1 MKNHSFQKLY
11 AVGARGKRLFS
22 SSLFVQTWL
31 ILLVLFL
38 SVTGLFVITMNRV
51 ENTHRR
57 QIACQTNLEL
67 LTGASEIAELGLSNT
82 RADLGTVIWNTDV
95 TGYFVDPRREDA
107 QRQYRIIQAFSRI
120 RRSNGWIR
128 SMWLASLLSGE
139 VLTMDG
145 ETAELT
151 DFPDGEILS
160 LYTREPVP
168 SRPDSPASNAELI
181 LSGERMFWLEPFVTD
196 RPIAWLCVEIDMD
209 VLCAG
214 IAGESAEEIGLY
226 DREGRRL
233 SPSGARL
240 PRQAVLSESGLY
252 VETPDQDPGRAS
264 FYRVENASLPL
275 VFLKGIDRS
284 AFEVPVSA
292 TLAGALP
299 ILPVL
304 AAAVLLLTWFLAA
317 GIYRPIN
324 YLVRRVLSQAA
335 DRESD
340 ATARN
345 ELDYVELSYFRT
357 LRQNETMRGTLEHFS
372 RDMQEQV
379 LRKLLQGKTP
389 EEAGTAYLG
398 EEILQNWRDGRKMC
412 VAACRRKGSWNV
424 TDPVLDSQ
432 LFHVTVAGALEAPE
446 GPVCRVVSMGACLE
460 AVLLSADEKE
470 PEEAVLRQLR
480 ELEEQLRD
488 VLRPSECEI
497 ITGEGGI
504 VTELEGLADS
514 WEEALRGVDYHVYLE
529 GEANAREAEK
539 DAENASARAQYLEQW
554 DDILKLVIAGNEKKA
569 ESAVDEYLSAFWKD
583 PHTPEETAAF
593 CRESLSALT
602 ERLLTGHNIRISPPD
617 AAAEG
622 QLSSM
627 PPAEQKI
634 WLRLQLDSVRREVEA
649 FLQRK
654 GSRYV
659 SDAMN
664 YVRDHYDNRD
674 LSVHDVADHLGIS
687 GNYFST
693 LFRETTGSSFVAYL
707 NRVRVE
713 QAGYL
718 LKETRIPIGDVGFR
732 CGFNTVQNFNRT
744 FKKIMGMPPSQ
755 YRSGDQ

>member
-1 MKNHSFQKLY
+1 MKITSHKFN
-11 AVGARGKRLFS
+11 AVSARGKRLFS

-31 ILLVLFL
+31 ILLVLFV
-38 SVTGLFVITMNRV
+38 SVTGLFVVTMNRV

-57 QIACQTNLEL
+57 QIASQTNLEL
-67 LTGASEIAELGLSNT
+67 LMGASDIAELGLMNT
-82 RADLGTVIWNTDV
+82 RADLGAVIWNTDV
-95 TGYFVDPRREDA
+95 TSYFMDPRRGDA

-128 SMWLASLLSGE
+128 SLWLASALSGK

-145 ETAELT
+145 EVVEFSA
-151 DFPDGEILS
+151 FPDGEILT
-160 LYTREPVP
+160 LYTGAPVP
-168 SRPDSPASNAELI
+168 SRPDSPSSNAELI
-181 LSGERMFWLEPFVTD
+181 LFGERMFWLEPFVTD
-196 RPIAWLCVEIDMD
+196 RPIAWLCAEVDMD

-214 IAGESAEEIGLY
+214 IAGKAADEIGLY
-226 DREGRRL
+226 DGEGNQL
-233 SPSGARL
+233 SPYAARL
-240 PRQAVLSESGLY
+240 PRRAALSEQGLF
-252 VETPDQDPGRAS
+252 VETPEQDPRRAS
-264 FYRVENASLPL
+264 FYRVDNASLPL
-275 VFLKGIDRS
+275 VFLKAIDRS

-335 DRESD
+335 DRETD

-357 LRQNETMRGTLEHFS
+357 LRQNETMRGRLEHFS

-389 EEAGTAYLG
+389 EEAGTVYLD
-398 EEILQNWRDGRKMC
+398 EEVLQNWKDGRKMC
-412 VAACRRKGSWNV
+412 VVACRRKGSWNV

-432 LFHVTVAGALEAPE
+432 LFHLAVAGALEEPE
-446 GPVCRVVSMGACLE
+446 TAACRVVSMGACLE
-460 AVLLSADEKE
+460 AILLSNHGEEPDEDI
-470 PEEAVLRQLR
+470 RR
-480 ELEEQLRD
+480 RIRDLEEQLRD

-497 ITGEGGI
+497 ITGEGPI
-504 VTELEGLADS
+504 VTELGKLAAS
-514 WEEALRGVDYHVYLE
+514 WEEALHGADYHVYLE
-529 GEANAREAEK
+529 GEGNARETEK
-539 DAENASARAQYLEQW
+539 DAEDAQARAWYLDRW
-554 DDILKLVIAGNEKKA
+554 DDMLELVISGNDKKA
-569 ESAVDEYLSAFWKD
+569 ESAVGEYLSAFWQD
-583 PHTPEETAAF
+583 AHSPEETAAF

-602 ERLLTGHNIRISPPD
+602 ERLLTGYNIRIASPD
-617 AAAEG
+617 AAEEE
-622 QLSSM
+622 QLAGM

-634 WLRLQLDSVRREVEA
+634 WLRLQLDSALREVA
-649 FLQRK
+649 AILQRK

-674 LSVHDVADHLGIS
+674 LSVQDVADHLGIS

-693 LFRETTGSSFVAYL
+693 LFRESTGSSFVAFL

-755 YRSGDQ
+755 YRSGE